1 MDLDAFYVKATFYVR
16 PERALVLASVGHR
29 VGGPGSGIWASG
41 WSLGI
46 GGRAL
51 AAVPA
56 QDVPRAL
63 MAAFLSGEDLRSMTP
78 EARAAWIRT
87 WQPARH

>member
-1 MDLDAFYVKATFYVR
+1 VDLDAFYAKATFYVR
-16 PERALVLASVGHR
+16 PERTLVLASVGHR

-46 GGRAL
+46 GGRDL
-51 AAVPA
+51 APLPA

-63 MAAFLSGEDLRSMTP
+63 MAAFLDGSELRVMTP
-78 EARAAWIRT
+78 RGKAAWLRT
-87 WQPARH
+87 WTPSR